1 MILSLEFFSYCAA
14 ICRSESVRL
23 AAAKTFISAARTGS
37 ANQTNETTRNK
48 NLFFMGV
55 VFYSLAG
62 FFNA

>member
-1 MILSLEFFSYCAA
+1 LPRQRAGCAEVENDSVAGIFFVL
-14 ICRSESVRL
+14 RGD
-23 AAAKTFISAARTGS
+23 RTGS